1 MLKREGVETAEQY
14 LKIKEK
20 ELSKQQETTIEEI
33 TRACQT
39 VINQVTIIERRYSPL
54 STN

>member
-20 ELSKQQETTIEEI
+20 ELSEQHKTTMEEI
-33 TRACQT
+33 SRACQT
-39 VINQVTIIERRYSPL
+39 VINQVIIIERRYSPL